1 MDALWY
7 LPLFPFVN
15 HLSGINIDTLG
26 MACRL
31 LADLGLHEPPS
42 PSDEGAD
49 PAVVNAQLRILG
61 SCAAFEGVWCMYL
74 GRATS
79 IPRSIVTKAAT
90 ALQNYKGPG
99 ATTLTAWI
107 GLCAPMTDV
116 CDILNRSSP
125 LDASAKARLHQLDLD
140 MQQWYRGLDPNFAY
154 DESNIADLD
163 PTAYGVHMQYCKVQ
177 ILMHQTLH
185 KEENIPM
192 GRSPTFGQ
200 GTVHHHN
207 PHEQAIYD
215 SSLRIVRLLL
225 TYRQVHGPEKIPS
238 VMLDNVSLGL
248 VNIISHYLRY
258 PYLIEYQ
265 PRDIQWLRL
274 AIENMRSIC
283 PHFPIV
289 GRMLT
294 SLQVLVKGTSL
305 ADMLNI
311 EASPINNDSSPMRSP
326 ERLVRDIEMNSEM
339 QHSLPGDTTSI
350 NNTTTLLPDLPQPQV
365 SSNIMNST
373 EGDRISAMR
382 SVMQQQRLTDD
393 PGDLSA
399 SLLCWS
405 DPQTSSFWP
414 QSNVKLFNRFN

>member
-1 MDALWY
+1 ML
-7 LPLFPFVN
+7 LFLFV
-15 HLSGINIDTLG
+15 HYLSGVNVKTLG

-42 PSDEGAD
+42 PADEG
-49 PAVVNAQLRILG
+49 VVSSVANAQLRILG
-61 SCAAFEGVWCMYL
+61 ACIAFEGVWCMYL

-79 IPRSIVTKAAT
+79 IPRSIVAKAAM
-90 ALQNYKGPG
+90 ALKNYKGPG
-99 ATTLTAWI
+99 ATTLISWI

-125 LDASAKARLHQLDLD
+125 LDAPAKARLHQLDLD
-140 MQQWYRGLDPNFAY
+140 MQQWSRGLDPSFAY

-185 KEENIPM
+185 REENIPM

-200 GTVHHHN
+200 GTVNHHN

-238 VMLDNVSLGL
+238 VMLDNVNLGL
-248 VNIISHYLRY
+248 VNIISHHLRY

-265 PRDIQWLRL
+265 RRDIQWLRL

-289 GRMLT
+289 GRMLM

-305 ADMLNI
+305 ANMLNI
-311 EASPINNDSSPMRSP
+311 GTPSVSNDSSSVRSP
-326 ERLVRDIEMNSEM
+326 ERLDRDIEMNFEM
-339 QHSLPGDTTSI
+339 QHGVPGDTTSV
-350 NNTTTLLPDLPQPQV
+350 NNTTTLLSDQAQPQS
-365 SSNIMNST
+365 SSNLINNT
-373 EGDRISAMR
+373 EVDRIPGMR

-405 DPQTSSFWP
+405 DPQASSLWP